1 MCKPGHN
8 RRGEVATSIALKVL
22 IWAHSCGIACHR
34 LVLKLKIL
42 RCGFFECRRRKGLTM
57 KARLVSFT
65 AVVLALL
72 FAASAAHA
80 TMQDDVDRAL
90 SILQRFE
97 EIPETAIPPAVMR
110 DAKGVA
116 IFTITKAGF
125 VVSGRGGTGVVLA
138 RTEKGWSA
146 PSAIGTGGIGVGFQ
160 AGVQVS
166 ECVIILNTP
175 EAVKAFTQGSNFTL
189 GANLSAAVGPVGRS
203 AEAAVTPYAAVYTY
217 SRSQGIFAGVSLEGA
232 VLATR
237 YEANEEYYNKPVYTA
252 DILEG
257 KVTPPAG
264 AQKLLDALTKY

>member
-1 MCKPGHN
+1 M
-8 RRGEVATSIALKVL
+8 
-22 IWAHSCGIACHR
+22 
-34 LVLKLKIL
+34 
-42 RCGFFECRRRKGLTM
+42 M
-57 KARLVSFT
+57 KARLVAVT
-65 AVVLALL
+65 AVVFALL
-72 FAASAAHA
+72 FVVSAAQA

-90 SILQRFE
+90 AILERFE
-97 EIPETAIPPAVMR
+97 AIPETAIPPAVMR

-138 RTEKGWSA
+138 RTENGWSA

-166 ECVIILNTP
+166 EHVIILNTP
-175 EAVKAFTQGSNFTL
+175 EAVQAFTQGSNFTL

-217 SRSQGIFAGVSLEGA
+217 SRSQGIFAGISLEGA

-257 KVTPPAG
+257 KVAPPAG
-264 AQKLLDALTKY
+264 AQKLIDALGKY

>member
-1 MCKPGHN
+1 
-8 RRGEVATSIALKVL
+8 
-22 IWAHSCGIACHR
+22 
-34 LVLKLKIL
+34 
-42 RCGFFECRRRKGLTM
+42 M

-116 IFTITKAGF
+116 IFTITKDGF

-166 ECVIILNTP
+166 EYVIILNTP

-237 YEANEEYYNKPVYTA
+237 YEANEEYYDKPVYTA